1 MRKIFDIFKVKREE
15 RWLAIVM
22 LLALVALNALVLCK
36 YYDMFTPLKK
46 WYWPLFIRNFHISGF
61 DPITYSVVSDWTAGY
76 NVFRHPLLAFYMY
89 VPYLLNQALMWLTG
103 KNCAIFIVAAIQIFC
118 AFYSALFLSRI
129 LREIVGTTRREAT
142 MLTLYFF
149 SFGYVMVSAIVPD
162 HFIMSMMLLLLALY
176 VSGRRMK
183 SGRELKMWQTVV
195 YFFLTAGT
203 SLNNGLKI
211 FLSALFVNRRR
222 FFRPAHLL
230 LAVLLPAAVIWG
242 VSRVEYAKLVWPRE
256 MAQKK
261 ANAEKK
267 AAKERKERELRL
279 LQARRDSIAAA
290 SKIET
295 EHKAMKADGN
305 APDTLRNTQ
314 RPAAIQKNPAPR
326 RRQRQGRP
334 ISNEGF
340 MRWTDIT
347 TSRVESVVEN
357 LFGESIQLHQKHLL
371 EDEYRCRPM
380 IVRYSSPL
388 NYAVE
393 ALVVLLFAAGVWFG
407 RRSRFLWLCMSYF
420 ALDMLLHVGLGFGL
434 NEVYIMTAHW
444 AFVIPIAGGYLL
456 RASGPKARLWL
467 TSGVWAL
474 ALWLAAYNATLI
486 VGYCLNQA

>member
-46 WYWPLFIRNFHISGF
+46 WYWSLFIRNFHISGF

-142 MLTLYFF
+142 LLTLYFF

-261 ANAEKK
+261 ARAEKK
-267 AAKERKERELRL
+267 AAKEHKERELRL
-279 LQARRDSIAAA
+279 AQARRDSIAAA
-290 SKIET
+290 SKFET

-305 APDTLRNTQ
+305 APDTLRNAQ

-326 RRQRQGRP
+326 RRQRQGHP

-371 EDEYRCRPM
+371 EDEYRSRPM

-444 AFVIPIAGGYLL
+444 AYVMPIAVGYLL
-456 RASGPKARLWL
+456 VTQPQRRRTTAVATVALTTLWL
-467 TSGVWAL
+467 WI
-474 ALWLAAYNATLI
+474 YNAALI
-486 VGYCLNQA
+486 VKYLC

>member
-36 YYDMFTPLKK
+36 YYDMLTPLKK

-89 VPYLLNQALMWLTG
+89 VPYLLNQGLMWLTG

-279 LQARRDSIAAA
+279 AQARRDSIAAA
-290 SKIET
+290 SKFEA
-295 EHKAMKADGN
+295 EHKAMKADDN

-371 EDEYRCRPM
+371 EDEYRSRPM

-444 AFVIPIAGGYLL
+444 AYVMPIAVGYLL
-456 RASGPKARLWL
+456 VTQPQRRRTTAVATVALTTLWL
-467 TSGVWAL
+467 WI
-474 ALWLAAYNATLI
+474 YNAALI
-486 VGYCLNQA
+486 VKYLC

>member
-203 SLNNGLKI
+203 SLKNGLKI

-279 LQARRDSIAAA
+279 AQARRDSIAAA
-290 SKIET
+290 SKFET

-444 AFVIPIAGGYLL
+444 AYVMPIAVGYLL
-456 RASGPKARLWL
+456 VTQPQRRRTTAVATVALTTLWL
-467 TSGVWAL
+467 WI
-474 ALWLAAYNATLI
+474 YNAALI
-486 VGYCLNQA
+486 VKYLC

>member
-129 LREIVGTTRREAT
+129 LREIVGTTRRAAT
-142 MLTLYFF
+142 MLTLYSF

-203 SLNNGLKI
+203 SLKNGLKI

-279 LQARRDSIAAA
+279 AQARRDSIAAA
-290 SKIET
+290 SKFET

-444 AFVIPIAGGYLL
+444 AYVMPIAVGYLL
-456 RASGPKARLWL
+456 VTQPQRRRTTAVATVALTTLWL
-467 TSGVWAL
+467 WI
-474 ALWLAAYNATLI
+474 YNAALI
-486 VGYCLNQA
+486 VKYLC